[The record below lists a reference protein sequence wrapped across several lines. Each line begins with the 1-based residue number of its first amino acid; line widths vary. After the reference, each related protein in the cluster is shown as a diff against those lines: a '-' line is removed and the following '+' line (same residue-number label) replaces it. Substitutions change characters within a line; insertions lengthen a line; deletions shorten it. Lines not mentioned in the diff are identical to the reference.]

1 MLRPSILGAALAWA
15 AVQPAYA
22 QEQTSTIDDLSALRS
37 EHGQPK
43 SDITLSGN
51 AAFLT
56 QYAKRGFALSA
67 ERPAAQVEFDLF
79 YKEIYYAGIF
89 ASNVNFG
96 SGPNGQD
103 LASVELDY
111 YVGFAPTVGKWSFN
125 FAVTYDTYPGA
136 FDPGG
141 DFSYVEIWTG
151 VSRSFFDDKF
161 KLTLFNYWSPEFF
174 AETGPNETLE
184 LSAVWT
190 FDKVWYFTPKLSGEL
205 GHQWGDL
212 SQGGFDYTYWSAAL
226 TLGFHANPP
235 LELEIRYVDS
245 FDLNGFTCPP
255 SGAFACHNL
264 IVGSL
269 KATF

>member
-51 AAFLT
+51 TAVLT
-56 QYAKRGFALSA
+56 QYVKRGFAFSA

-125 FAVTYDTYPGA
+125 FAVTYDSYPGA

-141 DFSYVEIWTG
+141 DFSYVEI
-151 VSRSFFDDKF
+151 
-161 KLTLFNYWSPEFF
+161 
-174 AETGPNETLE
+174 
-184 LSAVWT
+184 
-190 FDKVWYFTPKLSGEL
+190 
-205 GHQWGDL
+205 
-212 SQGGFDYTYWSAAL
+212 
-226 TLGFHANPP
+226 
-235 LELEIRYVDS
+235 
-245 FDLNGFTCPP
+245 
-255 SGAFACHNL
+255 
-264 IVGSL
+264 
-269 KATF
+269 

>member
-51 AAFLT
+51 AAVLT
-56 QYAKRGFALSA
+56 QYVKRGFALSA
-67 ERPAAQVEFDLF
+67 ERPAVQVEFDLF
-79 YKEIYYAGIF
+79 YKEIYYAGIL
-89 ASNVNFG
+89 ASNANFG
-96 SGPNGQD
+96 SGPSGQD
-103 LASVELDY
+103 LASVETRLLRRVCPDR
-111 YVGFAPTVGKWSFN
+111 GQMELQPCSSF
-125 FAVTYDTYPGA
+125 TTSYPGA

-141 DFSYVEIWTG
+141 DFSFVEIWTG
-151 VSRSFFDDKF
+151 VSRNLFDDKL

-212 SQGGFDYTYWSAAL
+212 SQGGFDYYLLECRPDARLQCESAAR
-226 TLGFHANPP
+226 AP
-235 LELEIRYVDS
+235 DS
-245 FDLNGFTCPP
+245 L
-255 SGAFACHNL
+255 SRIAL
-264 IVGSL
+264 I
-269 KATF
+269 

>member
-22 QEQTSTIDDLSALRS
+22 QEQTLTIDDPSALKS

-56 QYAKRGFALSA
+56 QYVKRGFALSA

-111 YVGFAPTVGKWSFN
+111 YVGLPRPWANGASTLPSLTTPIQAPSIPVATSAMSRFGPSSPLSFGVKYQTLSKVHTALSSRTSFWTVPPKYS
-125 FAVTYDTYPGA
+125 
-136 FDPGG
+136 G
-141 DFSYVEIWTG
+141 D
-151 VSRSFFDDKF
+151 
-161 KLTLFNYWSPEFF
+161 
-174 AETGPNETLE
+174 
-184 LSAVWT
+184 
-190 FDKVWYFTPKLSGEL
+190 
-205 GHQWGDL
+205 Q
-212 SQGGFDYTYWSAAL
+212 
-226 TLGFHANPP
+226 
-235 LELEIRYVDS
+235 
-245 FDLNGFTCPP
+245 
-255 SGAFACHNL
+255 
-264 IVGSL
+264 
-269 KATF
+269 

>member
-67 ERPAAQVEFDLF
+67 ERPAVQVEFDLF
-79 YKEIYYAGIF
+79 YKEIYYAGIW
-89 ASNVNFG
+89 ASNANNG
-96 SGPNGQD
+96 TGPSGQD
-103 LASVELDY
+103 LANVEIDY
-111 YVGFAPTVGKWSFN
+111 YVGVAPTVGKWNFN
-125 FAVTYDTYPGA
+125 LLVVYTSYPGA

-141 DFSYVEIWTG
+141 EFSFVEIRTG
-151 VSRSFFDDKF
+151 VSRNLFDDKL

-226 TLGFHANPP
+226 TLGFNANPP
-235 LELEIRYVDS
+235 LELEIRYLDS
-245 FDLNGFTCPP
+245 FDMNGFTCPP
-255 SGAFACHNL
+255 SGVFACNNL

-269 KATF
+269 KAIF